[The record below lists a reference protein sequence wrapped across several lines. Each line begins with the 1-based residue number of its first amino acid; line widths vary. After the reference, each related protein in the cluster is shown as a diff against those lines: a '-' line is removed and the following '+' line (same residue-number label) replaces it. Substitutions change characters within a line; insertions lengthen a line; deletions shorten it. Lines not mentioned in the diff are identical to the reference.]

1 MLKIAFA
8 STDRARVD
16 LHFGGADSLVVYDVS
31 PGRADLVGVGQF
43 VKAENAGHDVR
54 TGLENTAQDK
64 LAAKL
69 AFLRD
74 CTAVYAANVGASA
87 IRRLMMAGIQ
97 PIIVDEG
104 HDIVD
109 LLNEVS
115 LAICCGGLPW
125 VERAVAK
132 VGRGAN
138 AQVASAA
145 RDAGA
150 IVAAGAGESHVLI
163 TSIDDVA

>member
-8 STDRARVD
+8 SSDRARVD
-16 LHFGGADSLVVYDVS
+16 LHFGGADRLVVFDVS
-31 PGRADLVGVGQF
+31 AGRADFVGIGQF
-43 VKAENAGHDVR
+43 VKAENVGHDVR

-69 AFLRD
+69 EFLKD

-104 HDIVD
+104 HDVVD

-132 VGRGAN
+132 AEREPLAPMPIGIDPAN
-138 AQVASAA
+138 
-145 RDAGA
+145 
-150 IVAAGAGESHVLI
+150 SHTLI

>member
-8 STDRARVD
+8 SSDRTHVN
-16 LHFGGADSLVVYDVS
+16 LHFGGADSLVVYAVS

-43 VKAENAGHDVR
+43 IKAEQAGTDVR
-54 TGLENTAQDK
+54 AGLENTAQDK

-69 AFLRD
+69 EFLKD

-109 LLNEVS
+109 LLDEVS
-115 LAICCGGLPW
+115 LAMCCGGLAW
-125 VERAVAK
+125 VERATAQAGPQAGTAAPVAGG
-132 VGRGAN
+132 V
-138 AQVASAA
+138 
-145 RDAGA
+145 
-150 IVAAGAGESHVLI
+150 SHTLI
-163 TSIDDVA
+163 TSIDEVA

>member
-16 LHFGGADSLVVYDVS
+16 LHFGGADSLVVYEVS
-31 PGRADLVGVGQF
+31 AGRADFVGVGQF
-43 VKAENAGHDVR
+43 IKAEQAGHDVR

-69 AFLRD
+69 DFLKD

-132 VGRGAN
+132 AGGLP
-138 AQVASAA
+138 QVPAA
-145 RDAGA
+145 A
-150 IVAAGAGESHVLI
+150 IEAEASHVLM
-163 TSIDDVA
+163 TSIDDFV

>member
-8 STDRARVD
+8 STDRARVN

-31 PGRADLVGVGQF
+31 PGRADLIGVGQF
-43 VKAENAGHDVR
+43 IKEEQAGHDVR

-69 AFLRD
+69 AFLQD
-74 CTAVYAANVGASA
+74 CTAVYAANIGSSA
-87 IRRLMMAGIQ
+87 IGRLMRAGIQ

-132 VGRGAN
+132 KKRTPDTCA
-138 AQVASAA
+138 VAVPSNEG
-145 RDAGA
+145 D
-150 IVAAGAGESHVLI
+150 SHVLI